1 MTKAKTID
9 RLELTRRKF
18 NRPQLHQDG
27 EKLPAPDTGNFTENV
42 NHEEDMRRD
51 GDICPRCGKH
61 TLIHIESC
69 ERCTECGYDACA
81 WRDV

>member
-18 NRPQLHQDG
+18 NRSQQHQDG
-27 EKLPAPDTGNFTENV
+27 EELPVLVPEDFAFGIQR
-42 NHEEDMRRD
+42 EEDRQHN

-81 WRDV
+81 WREV